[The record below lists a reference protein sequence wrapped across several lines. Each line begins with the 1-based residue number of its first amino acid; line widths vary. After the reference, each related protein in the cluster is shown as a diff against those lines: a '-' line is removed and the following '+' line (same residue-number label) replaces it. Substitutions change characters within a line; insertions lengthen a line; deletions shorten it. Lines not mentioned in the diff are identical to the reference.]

1 MFLKIDSKVS
11 GLIFDMGSKTPEVIC
26 YGIKGIKTKTK
37 QETKDKPRQMVNAN
51 QTNNKN
57 NGTDTQTYIHTQT
70 NPTQSK
76 EKTVWGTDLVSKE
89 TKNDINQ
96 LKQN

>member
-37 QETKDKPRQMVNAN
+37 QETKDKPRQMVNAKE
-51 QTNNKN
+51 QTHKHIY
-57 NGTDTQTYIHTQT
+57 THKQTQHSPKKRQYEGLT
-70 NPTQSK
+70 
-76 EKTVWGTDLVSKE
+76 W
-89 TKNDINQ
+89 
-96 LKQN
+96 